1 MLKVIKPEAILDNPF
16 KLIGKDQML
25 ITACTKKISDDGNII
40 KFFTVRDFDG
50 IIADGAIRSGKTVA
64 TVYIRPSRYTKEI
77 IDETDTFSLSFL
89 PERYKTALDYCG
101 CHSGR
106 NEDKFRATKLDV
118 EYMNG
123 TPWIKQ
129 ARLVLFCQKLYSQE
143 LDSFKFVEEK
153 FCNQFYRKNDFH
165 TIYIGEITKVLA
177 ESRDLK

>member
-25 ITACTKKISDDGNII
+25 ITACTKKVSDDGNII
-40 KFFTVRDFDG
+40 TGRPNTMTANWGGLGVLWNKN
-50 IIADGAIRSGKTVA
+50 VA

-153 FCNQFYRKNDFH
+153 VCNQFYRKNDFH